1 MRSSEFKPMDLRAL
15 LIAAFTILHAT
26 CFAAPPDLER
36 ADAKR
41 ILEFMEW
48 KDVSVIAIRQGV
60 NAKGEVAPIYATV
73 LGFGYRDSKNQQIT
87 QTLIFDKDIGW
98 HHLEMQEKAARIW
111 TKDGFKET
119 KIWTTW
125 WNGTST
131 TQPPPTRPTGP

>member
-1 MRSSEFKPMDLRAL
+1 MNFRSAILAIAS
-15 LIAAFTILHAT
+15 LIATT
-26 CFAAPPDLER
+26 CFAQPPDLER
-36 ADAKR
+36 PEAKR

-48 KDVSVIAIRQGV
+48 KDVNVIAIRQGV

-73 LGFGYRDSKNQQIT
+73 LGFASRDSKNQQVC

-111 TKDGFKET
+111 TKDGYRET

-125 WNGTST
+125 WNGTSS
-131 TQPPPTRPTGP
+131 QSAPPTRPTAP